1 MANRYPKNS
10 QNPMFL
16 FLSKLLPLF
25 VYPLGLF
32 CLLAIAALILIW
44 KRPQWA
50 AGTIA
55 LGLVIVLLTSNGW
68 VAPWF
73 VRSLEWRHIRESEP
87 PNAEAIVVLGG
98 ATRAK
103 VPPRPWVEV
112 NESGDRPL
120 YGAKLYLD
128 GKAPLVI
135 LTGGRIA
142 WLGGDAPE
150 SEDMAKFV
158 EAMGVPE
165 SAIVQEPQALNTY
178 QNAVYTHQILEDR
191 NIDRVLLVTSAI
203 HMPRSLMVFRKQGIN
218 AIPAPTDFLIAKPP
232 SDRPTT
238 WQSVLL
244 NLIPEAGRLEMFTR
258 ALKEYIGI
266 AVYWLRGWL

>member
-1 MANRYPKNS
+1 
-10 QNPMFL
+10 
-16 FLSKLLPLF
+16 
-25 VYPLGLF
+25 
-32 CLLAIAALILIW
+32 
-44 KRPQWA
+44 
-50 AGTIA
+50 
-55 LGLVIVLLTSNGW
+55 
-68 VAPWF
+68 
-73 VRSLEWRHIRESEP
+73 
-87 PNAEAIVVLGG
+87 
-98 ATRAK
+98 
-103 VPPRPWVEV
+103 
-112 NESGDRPL
+112 
-120 YGAKLYLD
+120 
-128 GKAPLVI
+128 
-135 LTGGRIA
+135 
-142 WLGGDAPE
+142 
-150 SEDMAKFV
+150 MAKFV